1 MWYNQGECMIPMPIS
16 DIVDRLSIAMLKQ
29 ERTDTDMTEEI
40 NLYKEELKNYP
51 DIDTYLQR
59 LLIANGLVWD
69 AEADLRKN
77 KEDSMS
83 DKEIVQCI
91 LRGRDANK
99 IRVGIK
105 NEIVEKYKEGFK
117 DIKINHLSG
126 A

>member
-1 MWYNQGECMIPMPIS
+1 MIPMPIS